1 MKTHTQQQTKLE
13 IETIAT
19 EPKLSRRKRS
29 EYKPRK
35 WRGNTLV
42 PVIIAL
48 AISALATIAFLN
60 QGANLQEDTKVVAAQ
75 NEVIGL
81 LQDYIVAKE
90 MNSNAVPT
98 NNFISGNN
106 ATYGAAQAYAG
117 PSGGNSNGLITF
129 HTDTASSCASLALK
143 IPTAG
148 VVGATPTC
156 ANNTATNPIRV
167 VLTINVE

>member
-13 IETIAT
+13 IETTAT

-81 LQDYIVAKE
+81 LQDYHVAKE
-90 MNSNAVPT
+90 MNGTTVPT
-98 NNFISGNN
+98 VTFISGTN
-106 ATYGAAQAYAG
+106 ATYGNTQSYAAPISPAKHG
-117 PSGGNSNGLITF
+117 VITF
-129 HTDTASSCASLALK
+129 HTDTETSCASLAGK
-143 IPTAG
+143 IPTTKNVQAIS
-148 VVGATPTC
+148 C
-156 ANNTATNPIRV
+156 ANNTAIPAKKV
-167 VLTINVE
+167 VLTINVQ